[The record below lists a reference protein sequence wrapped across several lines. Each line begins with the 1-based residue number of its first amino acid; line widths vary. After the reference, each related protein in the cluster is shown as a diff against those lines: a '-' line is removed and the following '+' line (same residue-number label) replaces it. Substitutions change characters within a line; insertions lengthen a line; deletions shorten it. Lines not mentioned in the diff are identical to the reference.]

1 MKVQRLSRDRWIQA
15 GFDALPD
22 GGAIALRAEAL
33 ARRLGTTKGSF
44 YWHFDDVPAFHAAML
59 DSWKRD
65 SFAAIVTEM
74 ERDAPTAERLK
85 RFGTLVTDDAAGAAL
100 RAWGLSNPDALAAV
114 GQVDEE
120 RLTYIAALMSA
131 LDVTNPDY
139 PRAAYATLIG
149 GQDIAALDKD
159 AAMAAYTT
167 LVDLILALR

>member
-1 MKVQRLSRDRWIQA
+1 MKPQRLSRDKWIQA

-22 GGAIALRAEAL
+22 GGAVALRAEVL

-65 SFAAIVTEM
+65 AFAAIVGEM
-74 ERDAPTAERLK
+74 EQDNPTAERLK
-85 RFGTLVTDDAAGAAL
+85 RFGALVTIDAAGAAL

-114 GQVDEE
+114 QQVDEE
-120 RLTYIAALMSA
+120 RLTYITALMNG
-131 LDVTNPDY
+131 LGVTDPDY
-139 PRAAYATLIG
+139 PRAAYAALIG
-149 GQDIAALDKD
+149 GQDIAALDT
-159 AAMAAYTT
+159 AAALSAYTT